1 MRSTPRPELLTD
13 ELGTA
18 GGGTVSSLVVL
29 GHAAP
34 LIAILLLLLAIAFAA
49 GSLGALLGL
58 GGGLILVPALVI
70 LFGIDVHLAIA
81 TSLVSVIA
89 TSSGAASS
97 GAEVGYTNLRVAM
110 FLETATSVGGLAGAV
125 LAVTVLANQGN
136 LLVAA
141 FIPLVIGA
149 AVYMF
154 RQRGAVGSGTG
165 AVDPIAVRYH
175 LEGSSPDSDARG
187 ERFYRARRTRSGL
200 ALSGVAGVASGL
212 LGIGGGLF
220 YVPGMNALMQLPIR
234 VASATST
241 FMIGVTAAASALV
254 YLFAGDVALLLT
266 APAAVGTVL
275 GSRIGSTLRPHAPTP
290 WLRLAFVVVLV
301 AAALSLIAR
310 LWGVFP

>member
-1 MRSTPRPELLTD
+1 M
-13 ELGTA
+13 
-18 GGGTVSSLVVL
+18 SSLVVL

-34 LIAILLLLLAIAFAA
+34 LIAILLLLLLIAFAA
-49 GSLGALLGL
+49 GTLGALLGL
-58 GGGLILVPALVI
+58 GGGLILVPALVL
-70 LFGIDVHLAIA
+70 LFGIDVHFAIA

-110 FLETATSVGGLAGAV
+110 FLETATSVGGLAGAI
-125 LAVTVLANQGN
+125 LAVTVLAHQDN
-136 LLVAA
+136 LLIAA
-141 FIPLVIGA
+141 FIPLVLGA

-154 RQRGAVGSGTG
+154 RQRGAVGSVSGP
-165 AVDPIAVRYH
+165 ADPIAIRYH
-175 LEGSSPDSDARG
+175 LEGTSPDVETGG
-187 ERFYRARRTRSGL
+187 ERPYRARRARSGL

-220 YVPGMNALMQLPIR
+220 YVPGMSVLMQLPIR

-266 APAAVGTVL
+266 APAAVGTVI
-275 GSRIGSTLRPHAPTP
+275 GSRIGSTLRPYAPTR
-290 WLRLAFVVVLV
+290 WLRIAFVIVLV
-301 AAALSLIAR
+301 GAALSLIGR
-310 LWGVFP
+310 LLGAFP